1 VIDVS
6 SIFAHGITTIR
17 PDEKPA
23 NSKADTRG
31 HPTSAKSWTAKSVC
45 GQIFAERVGIEH
57 KKLSEEKAIGKYTPA
72 LSRIFAERVGIEHK
86 KLSEE
91 KAIGKYTPALSSVF
105 EDLSEAECKQCEE
118 FAVEWNTKALPDEVQ
133 RR

>member
-1 VIDVS
+1 L
-6 SIFAHGITTIR
+6 AGHAKE
-17 PDEKPA
+17 EKPA
-23 NSKADTRG
+23 NSKADTCG

-72 LSRIFAERVGIEHK
+72 LS
-86 KLSEE
+86 
-91 KAIGKYTPALSSVF
+91 SVF
-105 EDLSEAECKQCEE
+105 ENLSEAEHKQCEE

-133 RR
+133 WR